1 MSVVPA
7 VVLRGVRTFRAFRR
21 TRPFWAAL
29 WCCLGGFTIA
39 YAAYGPINVIIHAG
53 LAGIF
58 GLGLGSAICALA
70 LIMLA
75 LPSQRYVVSVL
86 IAVMGVASFPLTNLG
101 GFFFGMFF
109 SVLGASMGFAWMPE
123 KPAPK
128 RRLFRRVAPTLVLE
142 ESV

>member
-1 MSVVPA
+1 MNVVPA
-7 VVLRGVRTFRAFRR
+7 VALRGVRWFRAFRR
-21 TRPFWAAL
+21 TRPFWAVL

-39 YAAYGPINVIIHAG
+39 YAAYGPINIIIHAG

-58 GLGLGSAICALA
+58 GLGLGAAIMALA

-86 IAVMGVASFPLTNLG
+86 IAVMGVASFPLSNLG

-123 KPAPK
+123 KPAK
-128 RRLFRRVAPTLVLE
+128 KWHRLRRIQPAV
-142 ESV
+142 

>member
-1 MSVVPA
+1 V
-7 VVLRGVRTFRAFRR
+7 
-21 TRPFWAAL
+21 

-39 YAAYGPINVIIHAG
+39 YAAYGPVNVIIHAG

-58 GLGLGSAICALA
+58 GLGLGSAIAALA

-123 KPAPK
+123 KPARK
-128 RRLFRRVAPTLVLE
+128 RRLFRRVVAVPVID
-142 ESV
+142 